1 MKNKIDITSS
11 ISLDEIK
18 YELQTNLDVED
29 LVKFALELADKLS
42 DEEDFYKLLHKKL
55 TKILK
60 CYEKR

>member
-18 YELQTNLDVED
+18 YELQTNLDLED

-55 TKILK
+55 IKIIK
-60 CYEKR
+60 YYEE